1 MAVSTRWRSLSKA
14 LLSLSKGGKLP
25 AIGANEQKSG
35 HRAAPREIR
44 MKNFAIPALVVTAAL
59 ASCSSTERERPLPV
73 TPAPV
78 TIEGTWTDPNG
89 LISTFQ
95 AGAFSTRTTDT
106 NQMLATGSYANTSG
120 NLYEISLT
128 SLVQNKQSKVNCALV
143 NPNQLNCTADS
154 GAQFTLARQSNTV
167 AAVTSAPA
175 Q

>member
-1 MAVSTRWRSLSKA
+1 
-14 LLSLSKGGKLP
+14 
-25 AIGANEQKSG
+25 
-35 HRAAPREIR
+35 

-59 ASCSSTERERPLPV
+59 ASCSSTERERPLP
-73 TPAPV
+73 TAPAPA

-89 LISTFQ
+89 LLSTFQ
-95 AGAFSTRTTDT
+95 TGRFSTRTTDT
-106 NQMLATGSYANTSG
+106 NQLLATGTYVNASG

-154 GAQFTLARQSNTV
+154 GAQFTLARKSTTV
-167 AAVTSAPA
+167 AAA

>member
-1 MAVSTRWRSLSKA
+1 
-14 LLSLSKGGKLP
+14 
-25 AIGANEQKSG
+25 
-35 HRAAPREIR
+35 

-73 TPAPV
+73 APAPV

>member
-1 MAVSTRWRSLSKA
+1 
-14 LLSLSKGGKLP
+14 
-25 AIGANEQKSG
+25 
-35 HRAAPREIR
+35 
-44 MKNFAIPALVVTAAL
+44 MKNFAIPALVLTAAL
-59 ASCSSTERERPLPV
+59 ASCSSTERDRPLPV
-73 TPAPV
+73 EPSPT
-78 TIEGTWTDPNG
+78 TIEGTWSDPNG

-95 AGAFSTRTTDT
+95 AGSFSTRTTDT
-106 NQMLATGSYANTSG
+106 NQMLATGSYINSSG

-167 AAVTSAPA
+167 AAVTPPA

>member
-1 MAVSTRWRSLSKA
+1 
-14 LLSLSKGGKLP
+14 
-25 AIGANEQKSG
+25 
-35 HRAAPREIR
+35 
-44 MKNFAIPALVVTAAL
+44 MKKFAIPALIVTAAL

-73 TPAPV
+73 APAPV
-78 TIEGTWTDPNG
+78 TIEGTWSDPNG

-95 AGAFSTRTTDT
+95 AGSFSTRTTDT
-106 NQMLATGSYANTSG
+106 NQMLATGSYSNTSG

-154 GAQFTLARQSNTV
+154 GAQFTLARKSTTV
-167 AAVTSAPA
+167 AAVTPAPA

>member
-1 MAVSTRWRSLSKA
+1 
-14 LLSLSKGGKLP
+14 
-25 AIGANEQKSG
+25 
-35 HRAAPREIR
+35 

-59 ASCSSTERERPLPV
+59 ASCSSTDRGRPLPV
-73 TPAPV
+73 APAPV

-167 AAVTSAPA
+167 AAVTPAPA

>member
-1 MAVSTRWRSLSKA
+1 
-14 LLSLSKGGKLP
+14 
-25 AIGANEQKSG
+25 
-35 HRAAPREIR
+35 

-73 TPAPV
+73 APAPV

-95 AGAFSTRTTDT
+95 AGSFSTRTTDT
-106 NQMLATGSYANTSG
+106 NQMLATGNYINSSG
-120 NLYEISLT
+120 NLYEINLT

-154 GAQFTLARQSNTV
+154 GAQFTLARKSTTV
-167 AAVTSAPA
+167 AAVTPAPT

>member
-1 MAVSTRWRSLSKA
+1 
-14 LLSLSKGGKLP
+14 
-25 AIGANEQKSG
+25 
-35 HRAAPREIR
+35 

-73 TPAPV
+73 APAPV

-95 AGAFSTRTTDT
+95 AGSFSTRTTDT
-106 NQMLATGSYANTSG
+106 NQMLATGSYINSSG

-143 NPNQLNCTADS
+143 NPRQLNCTADS
-154 GAQFTLARQSNTV
+154 GAQFTLARQSTTV
-167 AAVTSAPA
+167 AAVTPPPA